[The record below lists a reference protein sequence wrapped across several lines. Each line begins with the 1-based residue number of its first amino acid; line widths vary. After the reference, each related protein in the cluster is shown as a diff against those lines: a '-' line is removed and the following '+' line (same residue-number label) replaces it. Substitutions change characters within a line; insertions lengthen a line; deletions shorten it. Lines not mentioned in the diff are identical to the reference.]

1 MGSSMSRETR
11 FGART
16 LLVAILTAA
25 MALQG
30 YLPAVTAHADT
41 ARPGDAATHE
51 IEVGETVTLP
61 SPGGR
66 ATFESSDPGV
76 ATVTEGGVVTG
87 VGEGRAT
94 IRATVAMPGIG
105 GRLWEWALTI
115 IGRVLGEHDPMAQT
129 VTRESCVVVRPKAD
143 ERPADSD
150 GDGIPDADEASLG
163 TDPLRRDTDGDG
175 LSDYEELPLGTDPL
189 APNGY
194 DAARDSDGDGL
205 ADLDEATRH
214 GTDPHARDTDFDG
227 LSDYEEV
234 VTHKTDPLRRDTDGD
249 SLSDKFEV
257 DHGLDPNSGS
267 SDGTHRDDEVKVSQT
282 LPESAVSR
290 QLRDES
296 NVARPSLKGEVAG
309 ELARHVFLSESDSS
323 TVGDNR
329 AIVGKAVYVDGDD
342 GHVSGLTLSF
352 DLSRYEGDATH
363 LAIAALDGDGG
374 YAPVDFERTGT
385 TLSATLESGRGTYFV
400 LDVREFLGSLGI
412 RLEGAVPASATH
424 AESLEGRDEGRDG
437 EGANAIVAEKSEGAL
452 GEDASASGMG
462 AREPT
467 EGEVTEYGAEVDG
480 TLLASLND
488 SNAALL
494 SPDVSGQADIVFAID
509 TTGSMSPT
517 ISRVVTNVISF
528 TTTLSE
534 RYNVKVNYALIDFRD
549 LEEDGP
555 ESTAVVKNGSSNW
568 FSDAGAFALKVQAL
582 SASGG
587 GDAPECAVDALETAR
602 QLDWRG
608 NSSKFVILITDADY
622 KMANRYGIGSM
633 DEETRLLAHDGIV
646 TSVVTGSD
654 CKEAYRSLYEATGGI
669 YADISSES
677 FSSSLLTLADLIGNK
692 TSDGTWVI
700 LGSGYRYVKL
710 TDSPDQDGDGL
721 TTAYELG
728 DTKRLDL
735 SPWVEFLLMKAGVPA
750 EKYVGK
756 TSIIVY
762 DAKSD
767 PTRGDTDGDGIPD
780 GKEGKPVD
788 TAPWRKGLKDGIV
801 GAIKICSYGDGASS
815 LPGFGGHAY
824 LAYASFI
831 TTDVTMHGM
840 RVTRVEDRTEDYMP
854 IRGDSPADNTFTLES
869 DSVMSFGTWA
879 EWLPDKQK
887 GVWIDNEIYV
897 YSDDKLKSDKNTS
910 LMKYVTYAQL
920 EKMESSAKAHS
931 IWTLLYNCAAF
942 ATDVWNETIGD
953 DLSAMG
959 LWKGLWPSPRSLAYN
974 IRQRE
979 GYEVGSVMHSEW
991 PS

>member
-1 MGSSMSRETR
+1 MT
-11 FGART
+11 
-16 LLVAILTAA
+16 
-25 MALQG
+25 
-30 YLPAVTAHADT
+30 D
-41 ARPGDAATHE
+41 
-51 IEVGETVTLP
+51 
-61 SPGGR
+61 
-66 ATFESSDPGV
+66 
-76 ATVTEGGVVTG
+76 GGVVTG

-94 IRATVAMPGIG
+94 IRATIAMPGIG
-105 GRLWEWALTI
+105 GRLWERALVI
-115 IGRVLGEHDPMAQT
+115 IGRMPGERDPIAQT
-129 VTRESCVVVRPKAD
+129 VTREFRVVVRPKAD
-143 ERPADSD
+143 GRPVDGD
-150 GDGIPDADEASLG
+150 GDGIIDAGEASLG
-163 TDPLRRDTDGDG
+163 TDPLRPDADGDG
-175 LSDYEELPLGTDPL
+175 LSDCEELLLGTDPL
-189 APNGY
+189 TPNGC

-205 ADLDEATRH
+205 ADLDEATRRR
-214 GTDPHARDTDFDG
+214 TDPHARDTDFDG

-234 VTHKTDPLRRDTDGD
+234 ATHRTDPLRRDTDGD

-267 SDGTHRDDEVKVSQT
+267 SDGTHRDDEVKTSQT
-282 LPESAVSR
+282 LPESAMSR

-352 DLSRYEGDATH
+352 DLGGYEGDLTY
-363 LAIAALDGDGG
+363 LAIATLDGDGG

-412 RLEGAVPASATH
+412 RPEGAVPASATH
-424 AESLEGRDEGRDG
+424 AESLEGRDG
-437 EGANAIVAEKSEGAL
+437 EGANAIVAERGEGAL
-452 GEDASASGMG
+452 GEDAPTGGMG

-467 EGEVTEYGAEVDG
+467 EGGVTEYGAEVDG

-488 SNAALL
+488 SNVALL

-509 TTGSMSPT
+509 TTGSMSST
-517 ISRVVTNVISF
+517 INRVVTNVISF

-549 LEEDGP
+549 LEAGGP

-582 SASGG
+582 VASGG
-587 GDAPECAVDALETAR
+587 GDVPECAVDALETAR

-608 NSSKFVILITDADY
+608 NSSKFVILITDAGY

-646 TSVVTGSD
+646 TSVVTGSG

-677 FSSSLLTLADLIGNK
+677 FSSSLLTLADLIGTK

-756 TSIIVY
+756 TSVIVY

-780 GKEGKPVD
+780 GKEGKMVD

-824 LAYASFI
+824 LAYTSFI
-831 TTDVTMHGM
+831 VTDVRLYGILV
-840 RVTRVEDRTEDYMP
+840 RSAEEISKGLFDDREDRPTEH
-854 IRGDSPADNTFTLES
+854 TLTLES
-869 DSVMSFGTWA
+869 DSVTSIGSWELYLPWWLQGSWINNEYYRFG
-879 EWLPDKQK
+879 
-887 GVWIDNEIYV
+887 
-897 YSDDKLKSDKNTS
+897 DDGYKVFKDQTS
-910 LMKYVTYAQL
+910 LMKYVSYEQL
-920 EKMESSAKAHS
+920 ERMEASVRAHS
-931 IWTLLYNCAAF
+931 RWTPLYNCSAF
-942 ATDVWNETIGD
+942 ATDVWNDMLND
-953 DLSAMG
+953 DLSAG
-959 LWKGLWPSPRSLAYN
+959 EPWASPRSLAYN
-974 IRQRE
+974 MRQRE
-979 GYEVGSVMHSEW
+979 GYEIKSPMRSEW
-991 PS
+991 P

>member
-1 MGSSMSRETR
+1 MGSGMSRETR
-11 FGART
+11 FGARMP
-16 LLVAILTAA
+16 LVAIPTVA
-25 MALQG
+25 MAPQG
-30 YLPAVTAHADT
+30 CFPAATAHADT
-41 ARPGDAATHE
+41 ARPGDAAAHE

-61 SPGGR
+61 SLDGR
-66 ATFESSDPGV
+66 TTFESSDPRV

-94 IRATVAMPGIG
+94 IRATIAMPGIG
-105 GRLWEWALTI
+105 GRLWERALVI
-115 IGRVLGEHDPMAQT
+115 IGRVPGERDPIAQT
-129 VTRESCVVVRPKAD
+129 VTREFRVVVRPKAD
-143 ERPADSD
+143 GRPADGD
-150 GDGIPDADEASLG
+150 GDGIIDAGEASLG
-163 TDPLRRDTDGDG
+163 TDP
-175 LSDYEELPLGTDPL
+175 
-189 APNGY
+189 
-194 DAARDSDGDGL
+194 
-205 ADLDEATRH
+205 
-214 GTDPHARDTDFDG
+214 HAKDTDFDG

-267 SDGTHRDDEVKVSQT
+267 SDGTHRDDEVKTSQT
-282 LPESAVSR
+282 LPESAMSR

-309 ELARHVFLSESDSS
+309 ELARHVFLSESGSS
-323 TVGDNR
+323 TVGGNR

-352 DLSRYEGDATH
+352 DLGGYEGDLTY
-363 LAIAALDGDGG
+363 LAIATLDGDGG
-374 YAPVDFERTGT
+374 YAPVDFERTGA

-412 RLEGAVPASATH
+412 RPEGAVPASATH
-424 AESLEGRDEGRDG
+424 AESLEGRDG
-437 EGANAIVAEKSEGAL
+437 EGANAIVAERGEGAL
-452 GEDASASGMG
+452 GEDAPAGGMG

-494 SPDVSGQADIVFAID
+494 SFDVSGQADIVFAID

-528 TTTLSE
+528 TTILSE

-549 LEEDGP
+549 LEADGP

-568 FSDAGAFALKVQAL
+568 FSDAGAFALKAQAL
-582 SASGG
+582 VASGG
-587 GDAPECAVDALETAR
+587 GDAPECSVDALETAR

-608 NSSKFVILITDADY
+608 NSGKFVILITDAGY

-646 TSVVTGSD
+646 TSVVTGSG
-654 CKEAYRSLYEATGGI
+654 CKGAYRSLCEATGGI

-677 FSSSLLTLADLIGNK
+677 FSSSLLTLADLIGSK
-692 TSDGTWVI
+692 TSDGTWAI

-735 SPWVEFLLMKAGVPA
+735 SPWVGFLLMKAGVPA

-780 GKEGKPVD
+780 GKEGKMVD

-801 GAIKICSYGDGASS
+801 GAIKICSYGDGASES
-815 LPGFGGHAY
+815 PGFGGHAY
-824 LAYASFI
+824 LAYTSFI
-831 TTDVTMHGM
+831 VTDVRLYGILV
-840 RVTRVEDRTEDYMP
+840 RSAEDVSKGLFDDREDRPTEH
-854 IRGDSPADNTFTLES
+854 TLTLES
-869 DSVMSFGTWA
+869 DSVTSIGSWELYLPWWLQGSWINNEYYRFG
-879 EWLPDKQK
+879 
-887 GVWIDNEIYV
+887 
-897 YSDDKLKSDKNTS
+897 DDGYKVFKDQTS
-910 LMKYVTYAQL
+910 LMKYVSYEQL
-920 EKMESSAKAHS
+920 ERMETSVRAHS
-931 IWTLLYNCAAF
+931 RWTPLYNCSAF
-942 ATDVWNETIGD
+942 ARDVWNDILND
-953 DLSAMG
+953 DLSAG
-959 LWKGLWPSPRSLAYN
+959 EPWPSPKSLSYHM
-974 IRQRE
+974 RQRE
-979 GYEVGSVMHSEW
+979 GYEIKSPMRSEW
-991 PS
+991 P

>member
-1 MGSSMSRETR
+1 M
-11 FGART
+11 
-16 LLVAILTAA
+16 
-25 MALQG
+25 
-30 YLPAVTAHADT
+30 
-41 ARPGDAATHE
+41 
-51 IEVGETVTLP
+51 
-61 SPGGR
+61 
-66 ATFESSDPGV
+66 
-76 ATVTEGGVVTG
+76 TG

-94 IRATVAMPGIG
+94 IGATIAMPGIG
-105 GRLWEWALTI
+105 GRLWERALII
-115 IGRVLGEHDPMAQT
+115 IGRVPGERDPIAQT
-129 VTRESCVVVRPKAD
+129 VTREFGVVVRPKAD
-143 ERPADSD
+143 GRPADGD
-150 GDGIPDADEASLG
+150 GDGIPDAGEASLG
-163 TDPLRRDTDGDG
+163 TDPLRPDADGDG
-175 LSDYEELPLGTDPL
+175 LSDCEELLLGTDPL
-189 APNGY
+189 TPNGC

-205 ADLDEATRH
+205 ADLDEATRRR
-214 GTDPHARDTDFDG
+214 TDPHARDTDFDG

-267 SDGTHRDDEVKVSQT
+267 SDGTHRDDGVKTSQA
-282 LPESAVSR
+282 LPESAMSR

-296 NVARPSLKGEVAG
+296 NVARPSLKGEAAG
-309 ELARHVFLSESDSS
+309 ELARHVFLSESGSS
-323 TVGDNR
+323 AVGDNR

-352 DLSRYEGDATH
+352 DLGGYEGDLTY
-363 LAIAALDGDGG
+363 LAIATLGGDGG

-412 RLEGAVPASATH
+412 RPEGAVPASATH
-424 AESLEGRDEGRDG
+424 AESLEGRDG
-437 EGANAIVAEKSEGAL
+437 EGANAIVAERGEGAL
-452 GEDASASGMG
+452 GEDAPTGEMD

-494 SPDVSGQADIVFAID
+494 SFDVSGQADIVFAID

-608 NSSKFVILITDADY
+608 NSGKFVIPITDAGY
-622 KMANRYGIGSM
+622 EMANRYGIGSM

-646 TSVVTGSD
+646 TSVVTRSD

-780 GKEGKPVD
+780 GKEGKMVD

-801 GAIKICSYGDGASS
+801 GAIKICSYGDGASES
-815 LPGFGGHAY
+815 PGFGGHAY
-824 LAYASFI
+824 LAYTSFI
-831 TTDVTMHGM
+831 VTDVRLYGILV
-840 RVTRVEDRTEDYMP
+840 RSAEEISKGLFDDREDRPTEH
-854 IRGDSPADNTFTLES
+854 TLTLES
-869 DSVMSFGTWA
+869 DSVTSIGSWELYLPWWLQGSWINNEYYRFG
-879 EWLPDKQK
+879 
-887 GVWIDNEIYV
+887 
-897 YSDDKLKSDKNTS
+897 DDGYKVFKDQTS
-910 LMKYVTYAQL
+910 LMKYVSYEQL
-920 EKMESSAKAHS
+920 ERMEASVRAHS
-931 IWTLLYNCAAF
+931 RWTPLYNCSAF
-942 ATDVWNETIGD
+942 ATDVWNDMLND
-953 DLSAMG
+953 DLSAG
-959 LWKGLWPSPRSLAYN
+959 EPWLSPRSLSYHM
-974 IRQRE
+974 RQRE
-979 GYEVGSVMHSEW
+979 GYEIKSPMRSEW
-991 PS
+991 P

>member
-1 MGSSMSRETR
+1 MGSGMSRETR

-16 LLVAILTAA
+16 LLVAIPTVA

-30 YLPAVTAHADT
+30 YFPAVTAHADT
-41 ARPGDAATHE
+41 ARPGDAAAYE
-51 IEVGETVTLP
+51 IEVGETVALP

-66 ATFESSDPGV
+66 TTLESSDPRV

-94 IRATVAMPGIG
+94 IRATIAMSGIG

-115 IGRVLGEHDPMAQT
+115 IGRMLGEHNPIAQT
-129 VTRESCVVVRPKAD
+129 VTREFRVVVRPKAD

-150 GDGIPDADEASLG
+150 GPSDYEELLLG
-163 TDPLRRDTDGDG
+163 TDPLT
-175 LSDYEELPLGTDPL
+175 
-189 APNGY
+189 PNGY
-194 DAARDSDGDGL
+194 DAARGSDGDGL
-205 ADLDEATRH
+205 ADLDEATRRR
-214 GTDPHARDTDFDG
+214 TDPHARDTDFDG

-234 VTHKTDPLRRDTDGD
+234 VTHETDPLRRDTDGD
-249 SLSDKFEV
+249 SLSDEFEV

-267 SDGTHRDDEVKVSQT
+267 SDGTHRDDGVKTSQT
-282 LPESAVSR
+282 LPESAMSR

-309 ELARHVFLSESDSS
+309 ELARHVFLSEPGSS
-323 TVGDNR
+323 TVGDDR

-342 GHVSGLTLSF
+342 GHVSGLTPSF
-352 DLSRYEGDATH
+352 DLGGYEGDLTC
-363 LAIAALDGDGG
+363 LAIATLDGDGG

-385 TLSATLESGRGTYFV
+385 TLSATLESGGGTYFV

-412 RLEGAVPASATH
+412 RPEGAVPASATH
-424 AESLEGRDEGRDG
+424 AESLEGRDG

-452 GEDASASGMG
+452 GEDAPAGGMG

-467 EGEVTEYGAEVDG
+467 EGEATEYGAEVDG

-494 SPDVSGQADIVFAID
+494 SFDVSGQADIVFAID
-509 TTGSMSPT
+509 TTGSMSST
-517 ISRVVTNVISF
+517 ISRVVTNAMSF

-549 LEEDGP
+549 LEADGP

-568 FSDAGAFALKVQAL
+568 FSDAGAFALKAQAL

-608 NSSKFVILITDADY
+608 NSSKFVILITDAGY

-646 TSVVTGSD
+646 TSVVTGSG
-654 CKEAYRSLYEATGGI
+654 CKGAYRSLCEATGGI

-692 TSDGTWVI
+692 TSDGTWAI

-735 SPWVEFLLMKAGVPA
+735 SPWVGFLLMKAGVPA

-756 TSIIVY
+756 TPVIVY

-788 TAPWRKGLKDGIV
+788 TAPWTRGLKDGVV
-801 GAIKICSYGDGASS
+801 GAIKICSFGDGASS
-815 LPGFGGHAY
+815 LPGFRGHAY
-824 LAYASFI
+824 LAYTSFI
-831 TTDVTMHGM
+831 TTDVTMYGM

-854 IRGDSPADNTFTLES
+854 IRADSPTDNTFTLES

-931 IWTLLYNCAAF
+931 SWTLLYNCAAF

>member
-1 MGSSMSRETR
+1 MGSSMSREIR

-16 LLVAILTAA
+16 PLVAIPTVA

-30 YLPAVTAHADT
+30 YFPAVTAHADT
-41 ARPGDAATHE
+41 ARPGDAAAYE
-51 IEVGETVTLP
+51 IGVGETVALP

-66 ATFESSDPGV
+66 ATFESSDPRV

-94 IRATVAMPGIG
+94 IGATIAMPGIG
-105 GRLWEWALTI
+105 GRLWERALVI
-115 IGRVLGEHDPMAQT
+115 IGRVPGERDPIAQT
-129 VTRESCVVVRPKAD
+129 VTREFRVVVRPKAD
-143 ERPADSD
+143 GRPVDGD
-150 GDGIPDADEASLG
+150 GDGIIDAGEASLG
-163 TDPLRRDTDGDG
+163 TDPLRPDADG
-175 LSDYEELPLGTDPL
+175 
-189 APNGY
+189 
-194 DAARDSDGDGL
+194 
-205 ADLDEATRH
+205 
-214 GTDPHARDTDFDG
+214 DG

-267 SDGTHRDDEVKVSQT
+267 SDGTHRDDGVKTSQA
-282 LPESAVSR
+282 LPESAMSR
-290 QLRDES
+290 RLRDES

-309 ELARHVFLSESDSS
+309 ELARHVFLSESGSS

-352 DLSRYEGDATH
+352 DLGGYEGDLTY
-363 LAIAALDGDGG
+363 LAIVTLGGDGG

-385 TLSATLESGRGTYFV
+385 TLSATLESGGGTYFV

-412 RLEGAVPASATH
+412 RPEGAVPASATH

-437 EGANAIVAEKSEGAL
+437 EGANAIVAERGEGAL
-452 GEDASASGMG
+452 GEDAPTGGMG

-494 SPDVSGQADIVFAID
+494 SFDVSGQADIVFAID

-517 ISRVVTNVISF
+517 ISRVVTNAMSF

-549 LEEDGP
+549 LEADGP

-568 FSDAGAFALKVQAL
+568 FSDAGAFALKAQAL
-582 SASGG
+582 VASGG
-587 GDAPECAVDALETAR
+587 GDAPECSVDALETAR

-608 NSSKFVILITDADY
+608 NSGKFVILITDAGY

-646 TSVVTGSD
+646 TSVVTGSG
-654 CKEAYRSLYEATGGI
+654 CKGAYRSLYEATGGI

-677 FSSSLLTLADLIGNK
+677 FSSSLLTLAGLIGNK

-756 TSIIVY
+756 TSVIVY

-788 TAPWRKGLKDGIV
+788 TAPWTRGLKDGVV

-815 LPGFGGHAY
+815 SAGFDGHAY
-824 LAYASFI
+824 LAYTSFI
-831 TTDVTMHGM
+831 TTDVTMYGM
-840 RVTRVEDRTEDYMP
+840 LVTRVEDRTE
-854 IRGDSPADNTFTLES
+854 RGKPPREDTPVDNTFTLES

-879 EWLPDKQK
+879 DWLPLRHR
-887 GVWIDNEIYV
+887 GVWINNEIYT
-897 YSDDKLKSDKNTS
+897 YTDDQLKSGQTS

-931 IWTLLYNCAAF
+931 VWMLLYNCAWF
-942 ATDVWNETIGD
+942 ATNVWNETIGD
-953 DLSAMG
+953 NLSADG
-959 LWKGLWPSPRSLAYN
+959 PWPSPRSLAYN
-974 IRQRE
+974 IQQRE
-979 GYEVGSVMHSEW
+979 GYEAGSVMHSEW

>member
-1 MGSSMSRETR
+1 MGSSMSREIR

-16 LLVAILTAA
+16 PLVVILTIA

-30 YLPAVTAHADT
+30 YVPAVSARADT
-41 ARPGDAATHE
+41 AKPGDAATYE

-66 ATFESSDPGV
+66 ATFEPSDPRV

-94 IRATVAMPGIG
+94 IGATIAMPGIG
-105 GRLWEWALTI
+105 GRLWERALTI
-115 IGRVLGEHDPMAQT
+115 IGRVPGERDPIAQT
-129 VTRESCVVVRPKAD
+129 VTREFRVVVRPKAD
-143 ERPADSD
+143 GRPVDGD
-150 GDGIPDADEASLG
+150 GDGIIDADEASLG
-163 TDPLRRDTDGDG
+163 TDPLRPDTDG
-175 LSDYEELPLGTDPL
+175 LSDCEELLLGTDPL
-189 APNGY
+189 TPNGY

-205 ADLDEATRH
+205 TDLDEATRH
-214 GTDPHARDTDFDG
+214 RTDPHARDTDFDG

-234 VTHKTDPLRRDTDGD
+234 ATHRTDPLRRDTDGD

-267 SDGTHRDDEVKVSQT
+267 SDGTHRDDGVKISQT
-282 LPESAVSR
+282 LPESAMSR

-352 DLSRYEGDATH
+352 DLGGYEGDLTY
-363 LAIAALDGDGG
+363 LAIATLDGDGG

-412 RLEGAVPASATH
+412 RPEGAVPASATH
-424 AESLEGRDEGRDG
+424 AESLEGRDG

-452 GEDASASGMG
+452 GEDAPTGEMG

-509 TTGSMSPT
+509 TTGSMSST
-517 ISRVVTNVISF
+517 ISRVVTNAISF

-549 LEEDGP
+549 LEADGP

-582 SASGG
+582 VASGG
-587 GDAPECAVDALETAR
+587 GDVPECAVDALETAR

-654 CKEAYRSLYEATGGI
+654 CKGAYRSLYEATGGI

-677 FSSSLLTLADLIGNK
+677 FSSSLLTLADLIGTK

-780 GKEGKPVD
+780 GKEGKMVD

-801 GAIKICSYGDGASS
+801 GAIKICSYGDGASES
-815 LPGFGGHAY
+815 PGFGGHAY
-824 LAYASFI
+824 LAYTSFI
-831 TTDVTMHGM
+831 VTDVRLYGILV
-840 RVTRVEDRTEDYMP
+840 RSAEEISKGLLDDREDRPTEH
-854 IRGDSPADNTFTLES
+854 TLTLES
-869 DSVMSFGTWA
+869 DSVTSIGSWELYLPWWLQGSWINNEYYRFG
-879 EWLPDKQK
+879 
-887 GVWIDNEIYV
+887 
-897 YSDDKLKSDKNTS
+897 DDGYKVFKDQTS
-910 LMKYVTYAQL
+910 LMKYVSYEQL
-920 EKMESSAKAHS
+920 ERMEASVRAHS
-931 IWTLLYNCAAF
+931 RWTPLYNCSAF
-942 ATDVWNETIGD
+942 ATDVWNDMLND
-953 DLSAMG
+953 DLSAG
-959 LWKGLWPSPRSLAYN
+959 EPWPSPRSLAYN
-974 IRQRE
+974 MRQRE
-979 GYEVGSVMHSEW
+979 GYEIKSPMRSEW
-991 PS
+991 P

>member
-1 MGSSMSRETR
+1 MGSGMSRETR

-16 LLVAILTAA
+16 PLVAIPTVA

-30 YLPAVTAHADT
+30 YVPAVTAHADT
-41 ARPGDAATHE
+41 AQPGDAAAYE
-51 IEVGETVTLP
+51 IEAGETVALP

-66 ATFESSDPGV
+66 ATFEPGDPRV

-94 IRATVAMPGIG
+94 IGATIAMPGIG
-105 GRLWEWALTI
+105 GRLWEWFLII
-115 IGRVLGEHDPMAQT
+115 IGRVPGERDPIAQT
-129 VTRESCVVVRPKAD
+129 VTREFSVVVRPKAD
-143 ERPADSD
+143 GRPVDGD
-150 GDGIPDADEASLG
+150 GDGIIDAGEASLG
-163 TDPLRRDTDGDG
+163 TDPLRPDTDGDG
-175 LSDYEELPLGTDPL
+175 LSDYEELLLGTDPL
-189 APNGY
+189 TPNGY
-194 DAARDSDGDGL
+194 DAARGSDGDGL
-205 ADLDEATRH
+205 ADLDEAARRR
-214 GTDPHARDTDFDG
+214 TDPHARDTDFDG

-234 VTHKTDPLRRDTDGD
+234 ATHRTDPLRRDTDGD

-267 SDGTHRDDEVKVSQT
+267 SDGTHRDDGVKTSQT
-282 LPESAVSR
+282 LPESAMSR

-352 DLSRYEGDATH
+352 DLGGYEGDLTY
-363 LAIAALDGDGG
+363 LAIATLDGDGG
-374 YAPVDFERTGT
+374 YAPVDFERTGA

-412 RLEGAVPASATH
+412 RPEGAVPASATH
-424 AESLEGRDEGRDG
+424 AESLEGRDG
-437 EGANAIVAEKSEGAL
+437 EGANAIVAEKGEGAL
-452 GEDASASGMG
+452 GEDAPTGGMG

-467 EGEVTEYGAEVDG
+467 EGEVAEYGAEVDG

-494 SPDVSGQADIVFAID
+494 SPDVSGQADVVFAID
-509 TTGSMSPT
+509 TTGSMSST
-517 ISRVVTNVISF
+517 ISRVVTNAMSF

-549 LEEDGP
+549 LEADGP

-568 FSDAGAFALKVQAL
+568 FSDAGAFALKAQAL

-587 GDAPECAVDALETAR
+587 GDVPECAVDALETAR

-608 NSSKFVILITDADY
+608 NSGKLVILITDAGY

-646 TSVVTGSD
+646 TSVVTGSG
-654 CKEAYRSLYEATGGI
+654 CKGAYRSLYEATGGI

-677 FSSSLLTLADLIGNK
+677 FSSSLLTLADLIGTK

-801 GAIKICSYGDGASS
+801 GAVKICSYGDGASES
-815 LPGFGGHAY
+815 PGFGGHAY
-824 LAYASFI
+824 LAYTSFI
-831 TTDVTMHGM
+831 VTDVRLYGM
-840 RVTRVEDRTEDYMP
+840 LVRSAEDVSKGLFDDRADRPTEH
-854 IRGDSPADNTFTLES
+854 TLTLAS
-869 DSVMSFGTWA
+869 DSVTSIGSWELYLPWWLQGSWINNEYYRFG
-879 EWLPDKQK
+879 
-887 GVWIDNEIYV
+887 
-897 YSDDKLKSDKNTS
+897 DDGYKVFKDQTS
-910 LMKYVTYAQL
+910 LMKYVSYEQL
-920 EKMESSAKAHS
+920 ERMEASVRAHS
-931 IWTLLYNCAAF
+931 RWTPLYNCSAF
-942 ATDVWNETIGD
+942 ATDVWNDMLND
-953 DLSAMG
+953 DLSAG
-959 LWKGLWPSPRSLAYN
+959 EP
-974 IRQRE
+974 
-979 GYEVGSVMHSEW
+979 
-991 PS
+991 

>member
-1 MGSSMSRETR
+1 MGSSMSREIR

-16 LLVAILTAA
+16 PLVAILTIA

-30 YLPAVTAHADT
+30 YFPAVTAHADT
-41 ARPGDAATHE
+41 AQPGDAAAYE
-51 IEVGETVTLP
+51 IEVGETVALP
-61 SPGGR
+61 SPDGR
-66 ATFESSDPGV
+66 TTFESSDPRV

-94 IRATVAMPGIG
+94 IGATIAMPGIG
-105 GRLWEWALTI
+105 GRLWERALTI
-115 IGRVLGEHDPMAQT
+115 IGRVLGERDPIAQT
-129 VTRESCVVVRPKAD
+129 VTREFRVVVRPKAD
-143 ERPADSD
+143 GRPADGD
-150 GDGIPDADEASLG
+150 GDGIIDAGEASLG
-163 TDPLRRDTDGDG
+163 TDPLRPDTDG
-175 LSDYEELPLGTDPL
+175 
-189 APNGY
+189 
-194 DAARDSDGDGL
+194 
-205 ADLDEATRH
+205 
-214 GTDPHARDTDFDG
+214 DG

-267 SDGTHRDDEVKVSQT
+267 SDGTHRDDGVKTSQT
-282 LPESAVSR
+282 LPESAMSR

-309 ELARHVFLSESDSS
+309 ELARHVFLSESGSS

-352 DLSRYEGDATH
+352 DLGGYEGDLTY
-363 LAIAALDGDGG
+363 LAIATLDGDGG

-412 RLEGAVPASATH
+412 RPEGAVPASATH
-424 AESLEGRDEGRDG
+424 AESLEGRDG
-437 EGANAIVAEKSEGAL
+437 EGANAIVAERGEGAL
-452 GEDASASGMG
+452 GEDAPTGGMG

-494 SPDVSGQADIVFAID
+494 SFDVSGQADIVFAID

-517 ISRVVTNVISF
+517 ISRVVTNAMSF

-549 LEEDGP
+549 LEADGP

-568 FSDAGAFALKVQAL
+568 FSDAGAFALKAQAL

-608 NSSKFVILITDADY
+608 NSGKFAILITDAGY
-622 KMANRYGIGSM
+622 EMANRYGIGSM

-646 TSVVTGSD
+646 TSVVARSG

-780 GKEGKPVD
+780 GKEGKMVD

-801 GAIKICSYGDGASS
+801 GAIKICSYGDGASES
-815 LPGFGGHAY
+815 PGFGGHAY
-824 LAYASFI
+824 LAYTSFI
-831 TTDVTMHGM
+831 VTDVRLYGILV
-840 RVTRVEDRTEDYMP
+840 RSAEDVSKGLFDDRTDRPTEH
-854 IRGDSPADNTFTLES
+854 TLTLAS
-869 DSVMSFGTWA
+869 DSVTSIGSWELYLPWWLQGSWINNEYYRFG
-879 EWLPDKQK
+879 
-887 GVWIDNEIYV
+887 
-897 YSDDKLKSDKNTS
+897 DDGYKVFKDQTS
-910 LMKYVTYAQL
+910 LMKYVSYEQL
-920 EKMESSAKAHS
+920 ERMKASVRAHS
-931 IWTLLYNCAAF
+931 RWTPLYNCSAF
-942 ATDVWNETIGD
+942 ARDVWNDILND
-953 DLSAMG
+953 DLSAG
-959 LWKGLWPSPRSLAYN
+959 EP
-974 IRQRE
+974 
-979 GYEVGSVMHSEW
+979 
-991 PS
+991 

>member
-1 MGSSMSRETR
+1 MGSGMSRETR

-16 LLVAILTAA
+16 PLVAIPTVATAP
-25 MALQG
+25 QG
-30 YLPAVTAHADT
+30 YFPAATARADT
-41 ARPGDAATHE
+41 ARPGDAAAHE
-51 IEVGETVTLP
+51 IGVGETVALP

-66 ATFESSDPGV
+66 ATFESGDPRV

-94 IRATVAMPGIG
+94 IRATIAMPGIG
-105 GRLWEWALTI
+105 GRLWERALTI
-115 IGRVLGEHDPMAQT
+115 IGRVPGERDPIAQT
-129 VTRESCVVVRPKAD
+129 VTREFRVVVRPKAD
-143 ERPADSD
+143 GRPAD
-150 GDGIPDADEASLG
+150 G
-163 TDPLRRDTDGDG
+163 
-175 LSDYEELPLGTDPL
+175 
-189 APNGY
+189 
-194 DAARDSDGDGL
+194 DGDGL
-205 ADLDEATRH
+205 ADLDEATRRR
-214 GTDPHARDTDFDG
+214 TDPHAKDTDFDG

-267 SDGTHRDDEVKVSQT
+267 SDGTHRDDGVKISQT
-282 LPESAVSR
+282 LPESAMSR

-309 ELARHVFLSESDSS
+309 ELARHVFLSEPGSS
-323 TVGDNR
+323 TVGDDR

-352 DLSRYEGDATH
+352 DLGGYEGDLTY
-363 LAIAALDGDGG
+363 LAIATLDGDGG

-385 TLSATLESGRGTYFV
+385 TLSATLESGGGTYFV

-412 RLEGAVPASATH
+412 RPEGAVPASATH
-424 AESLEGRDEGRDG
+424 AESLEGRDG
-437 EGANAIVAEKSEGAL
+437 EGANAIVAERGEGAL
-452 GEDASASGMG
+452 GEDASAGGMG

-467 EGEVTEYGAEVDG
+467 EGGVTEYGAEVDG

-509 TTGSMSPT
+509 TTGSMSST

-534 RYNVKVNYALIDFRD
+534 RYNVKVNYALIDFGD
-549 LEEDGP
+549 LGEDGP

-608 NSSKFVILITDADY
+608 NSGKLVILITDAGY

-633 DEETRLLAHDGIV
+633 DEETRPLAHDGIV
-646 TSVVTGSD
+646 TSVVTGSG
-654 CKEAYRSLYEATGGI
+654 CKGAYRSLCEATGGV

-735 SPWVEFLLMKAGVPA
+735 SPWVGFLLMKAGVPA

-801 GAIKICSYGDGASS
+801 GAVKICSYGDGASS
-815 LPGFGGHAY
+815 SAGFDGHAY
-824 LAYASFI
+824 LAYTSFI
-831 TTDVTMHGM
+831 TTDVRLYGILV
-840 RVTRVEDRTEDYMP
+840 RSAEEISKGAIDDRAD
-854 IRGDSPADNTFTLES
+854 RPAEHTLTLES
-869 DSVMSFGTWA
+869 DSVTSIGSWDLYLPWWLQGSWINNEYYRFG
-879 EWLPDKQK
+879 
-887 GVWIDNEIYV
+887 
-897 YSDDKLKSDKNTS
+897 DDGYKVFKDQTS
-910 LMKYVTYAQL
+910 LMKYVSYEQL
-920 EKMESSAKAHS
+920 ERMEASVRAHS
-931 IWTLLYNCAAF
+931 RWTPLYNCSAF
-942 ATDVWNETIGD
+942 ATDVWNDMLND
-953 DLSAMG
+953 DLSAG
-959 LWKGLWPSPRSLAYN
+959 EPWASPRSLAYN
-974 IRQRE
+974 MRQRE
-979 GYEVGSVMHSEW
+979 GYEIKSPMRSEW
-991 PS
+991 P

>member
-1 MGSSMSRETR
+1 MGSGMSRETR

-16 LLVAILTAA
+16 PLVAIPTIA
-25 MALQG
+25 MAPQG
-30 YLPAVTAHADT
+30 YFPAATAHADT
-41 ARPGDAATHE
+41 ARPGDAAAYE
-51 IEVGETVTLP
+51 IGAGETVALP

-66 ATFESSDPGV
+66 ATFESGDPRV

-94 IRATVAMPGIG
+94 IRATIAISGIG
-105 GRLWEWALTI
+105 GGLWERALII
-115 IGRVLGEHDPMAQT
+115 IGRVPGEHDPIAQT
-129 VTRESCVVVRPKAD
+129 VTREFRVVVRPKAD
-143 ERPADSD
+143 GRPVDGD
-150 GDGIPDADEASLG
+150 GDGIIDAGEASLG
-163 TDPLRRDTDGDG
+163 TDPLRPDADG
-175 LSDYEELPLGTDPL
+175 
-189 APNGY
+189 
-194 DAARDSDGDGL
+194 
-205 ADLDEATRH
+205 
-214 GTDPHARDTDFDG
+214 DG

-257 DHGLDPNSGS
+257 DHGFDPNSGS
-267 SDGTHRDDEVKVSQT
+267 SDGARRDDEVKISQT
-282 LPESAVSR
+282 LPESAMSR

-296 NVARPSLKGEVAG
+296 NVARPSLKGEAAG
-309 ELARHVFLSESDSS
+309 ELARHVFLSEPGSS

-352 DLSRYEGDATH
+352 DLGGYEGDLTY
-363 LAIAALDGDGG
+363 LAIATLDGDGG

-412 RLEGAVPASATH
+412 RPEGAVPASATH
-424 AESLEGRDEGRDG
+424 AESLEGRDG
-437 EGANAIVAEKSEGAL
+437 EGANAIVAERGEGAL
-452 GEDASASGMG
+452 GEDAPTGGMG

-494 SPDVSGQADIVFAID
+494 SFDVSGQADIVFAID

-517 ISRVVTNVISF
+517 ISRVVTNAMSF

-582 SASGG
+582 VASGG
-587 GDAPECAVDALETAR
+587 GDVPGCAVDALETAR

-608 NSSKFVILITDADY
+608 NSGKVVIPITDAGY

-646 TSVVTGSD
+646 TSVVTRSG

-780 GKEGKPVD
+780 GKEGKMVD

-801 GAIKICSYGDGASS
+801 GAIKICSFGDGASS
-815 LPGFGGHAY
+815 SAGFDGHAY
-824 LAYASFI
+824 LAYTSFI
-831 TTDVTMHGM
+831 VTDVRLYGILV
-840 RVTRVEDRTEDYMP
+840 RSAEDVSKGLFDDRTDRPTEH
-854 IRGDSPADNTFTLES
+854 TLTLAS
-869 DSVMSFGTWA
+869 DSVTSIGSWELYLPWWLQGSWINNEYYRFG
-879 EWLPDKQK
+879 
-887 GVWIDNEIYV
+887 
-897 YSDDKLKSDKNTS
+897 DDGYKVFKDQTS
-910 LMKYVTYAQL
+910 LMKYVSYEQL
-920 EKMESSAKAHS
+920 ERMEASVRAHS
-931 IWTLLYNCAAF
+931 RWTPLYNCSAF
-942 ATDVWNETIGD
+942 ARDVWNDILND
-953 DLSAMG
+953 DLSADEP
-959 LWKGLWPSPRSLAYN
+959 WSSPRSLSYHM
-974 IRQRE
+974 RQRE
-979 GYEVGSVMHSEW
+979 GYEIKSPMRSEW
-991 PS
+991 P

>member
-1 MGSSMSRETR
+1 MGSSMSREIR

-16 LLVAILTAA
+16 LLVAILTIA

-30 YLPAVTAHADT
+30 YFPAVTAHADT
-41 ARPGDAATHE
+41 ARPGDAAAYK
-51 IEVGETVTLP
+51 IEVGETVALP
-61 SPGGR
+61 SLDGR
-66 ATFESSDPGV
+66 TTFESSDPRV

-94 IRATVAMPGIG
+94 IRATIAMSGIG

-115 IGRVLGEHDPMAQT
+115 IGRMLGEHDPIAQT
-129 VTRESCVVVRPKAD
+129 VTREFRVVVRPKAD

-150 GDGIPDADEASLG
+150 GDGIIDAGEASLG
-163 TDPLRRDTDGDG
+163 TDPLKPDTDGDG
-175 LSDYEELPLGTDPL
+175 LSDYEELLLGTDPL
-189 APNGY
+189 TPNGY

-205 ADLDEATRH
+205 TDLDEAARH
-214 GTDPHARDTDFDG
+214 RTDPHARDTDFDG

-234 VTHKTDPLRRDTDGD
+234 VTHRTDPLRRDTDGD

-267 SDGTHRDDEVKVSQT
+267 SDGTHRDDEVKISQT
-282 LPESAVSR
+282 LPESAMSR

-352 DLSRYEGDATH
+352 DLGGYEGDLTY
-363 LAIAALDGDGG
+363 LAIATLDGDGG

-412 RLEGAVPASATH
+412 RPEGAVPASATH
-424 AESLEGRDEGRDG
+424 AESLEGRDG

-452 GEDASASGMG
+452 GEDAPTGGMG

-509 TTGSMSPT
+509 TTGSMSST
-517 ISRVVTNVISF
+517 INRVVTNVISF

-549 LEEDGP
+549 LEADGP

-582 SASGG
+582 VASGG
-587 GDAPECAVDALETAR
+587 GDVPECAVDALETAR

-608 NSSKFVILITDADY
+608 NSSKFVILITDAGY

-677 FSSSLLTLADLIGNK
+677 FSSSLLTLADLIGTK

-767 PTRGDTDGDGIPD
+767 PTRGGTDGDGIPD
-780 GKEGKPVD
+780 GKEGKMVD

-801 GAIKICSYGDGASS
+801 GAIKICSYGDGASES
-815 LPGFGGHAY
+815 PGFRGHAY
-824 LAYASFI
+824 LAYTSFI
-831 TTDVTMHGM
+831 VTDVRLYGIL
-840 RVTRVEDRTEDYMP
+840 VTSAEEISKGAIDDREDR
-854 IRGDSPADNTFTLES
+854 PAEHTLTLES
-869 DSVMSFGTWA
+869 DSVTSIGSWDLYLPWWLQGSWINNEYYRFG
-879 EWLPDKQK
+879 
-887 GVWIDNEIYV
+887 
-897 YSDDKLKSDKNTS
+897 SDGNYISGDQTS
-910 LMKYVTYAQL
+910 LMKYVSYEQL
-920 EKMESSAKAHS
+920 ERMEASVRAHS
-931 IWTLLYNCAAF
+931 RWTPLYNCSAF
-942 ATDVWNETIGD
+942 ARDVWNDMLND
-953 DLSAMG
+953 DLSAG
-959 LWKGLWPSPRSLAYN
+959 EPWPSPRSLAYN
-974 IRQRE
+974 MRQRE
-979 GYEVGSVMHSEW
+979 GYEIKSPMRSEW
-991 PS
+991 P

>member
-1 MGSSMSRETR
+1 MGSSMSREIR

-16 LLVAILTAA
+16 LLVAILTIA

-30 YLPAVTAHADT
+30 YFPAVTAHADT
-41 ARPGDAATHE
+41 ARPGDAAAYE
-51 IEVGETVTLP
+51 IEVGETVALP
-61 SPGGR
+61 SLDGR
-66 ATFESSDPGV
+66 TTFESSNPRV

-94 IRATVAMPGIG
+94 IRATIAMSGIG

-115 IGRVLGEHDPMAQT
+115 IGRMLGEHNPIAQT
-129 VTRESCVVVRPKAD
+129 VTREFRVVVRPKAD

-150 GDGIPDADEASLG
+150 GDGIIDADEASLG
-163 TDPLRRDTDGDG
+163 TDPLRPDTDGDG
-175 LSDYEELPLGTDPL
+175 LSDYEELLLGTDPL
-189 APNGY
+189 TPNGY

-205 ADLDEATRH
+205 TDLDEATKH
-214 GTDPHARDTDFDG
+214 KTDPHARDTDFDG

-234 VTHKTDPLRRDTDGD
+234 ATHRTDPLRRDTDGD

-267 SDGTHRDDEVKVSQT
+267 SDGTHRDDEVKISQT
-282 LPESAVSR
+282 LPESAMSR

-352 DLSRYEGDATH
+352 DLGGYEGDLTY
-363 LAIAALDGDGG
+363 LAIATLDGDGG

-412 RLEGAVPASATH
+412 RPEGAVPASATH
-424 AESLEGRDEGRDG
+424 AESLEGRDG

-452 GEDASASGMG
+452 GEDASAGGMG

-549 LEEDGP
+549 LEADGP

-582 SASGG
+582 VASGG

-608 NSSKFVILITDADY
+608 NSSKFVILITDAGY

-735 SPWVEFLLMKAGVPA
+735 SPWVELLLMKAGVPA

-780 GKEGKPVD
+780 GKEGKMVD

-815 LPGFGGHAY
+815 SAGFDGHAY
-824 LAYASFI
+824 LAYTSFI
-831 TTDVTMHGM
+831 TTDVTMYGM
-840 RVTRVEDRTEDYMP
+840 LVTRVEDRTE
-854 IRGDSPADNTFTLES
+854 RGKPPREDTPVDNTFTLES

-879 EWLPDKQK
+879 GWLPNKQK
-887 GVWIDNEIYV
+887 GVWINNEFYT
-897 YSDDKLKSDKNTS
+897 YTDDQLKSGQTS

-931 IWTLLYNCAAF
+931 IWTLLRNCAWF
-942 ATDVWNETIGD
+942 ATNVWNETIGD
-953 DLSAMG
+953 NLSADG
-959 LWKGLWPSPRSLAYN
+959 PWPSPRSLAYN
-974 IRQRE
+974 IQQRE
-979 GYEVGSVMHSEW
+979 GYEVGSLMHSEW